1 MSESVDRLSSIVA
14 HLRSPEGCPWDRE
27 QTHKSLRTAVLE
39 ECYEVLEAID
49 AANDNDLNE
58 ELGDLLLLV
67 VMHARLGEER
77 GAFDLNKIAET
88 VSDKLI
94 RRHPHVFGEA
104 KAENSDEVLKQWEEI
119 KREEKQERKS
129 ILDGVPRALPALL
142 RAAKIQK
149 KAARV
154 GFDWPD
160 LAGALQ
166 KVEEEL
172 AEFKETLASENTAD
186 QAEELG
192 DLLFA
197 IVNVARKSRLESEHL
212 LSAATDKFVNRFHF
226 IEKEIQAQGRC
237 IEDYSLEALD
247 ELWEVA
253 KKQSVK

>member
-104 KAENSDEVLKQWEEI
+104 KAENSDEVLKQWEKI

-197 IVNVARKSRLESEHL
+197 IVNVARKSRLASEHL